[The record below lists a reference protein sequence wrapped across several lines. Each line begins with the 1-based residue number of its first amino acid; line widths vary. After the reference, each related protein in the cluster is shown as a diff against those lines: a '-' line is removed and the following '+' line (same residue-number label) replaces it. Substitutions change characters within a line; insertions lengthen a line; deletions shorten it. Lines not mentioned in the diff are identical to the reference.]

1 MKEHFIDLNDGTR
14 IQVAMNFG
22 TLFYLQKNGGTKLLE
37 RLDHKQ
43 KNNKKITDDESMDVA
58 AKLVHALLRS
68 NGKNATFDE
77 ALMLMPADVDE
88 VRKIIDTYQDEVE
101 KLKKKQKAKESMKMH
116 LMKR

>member
-37 RLDHKQ
+37 RLDRKQ

-68 NGKNATFDE
+68 NGKNVTFDE

-88 VRKIIDTYQDEVE
+88 VRKIIDTYQEEVE

-116 LMKR
+116 SMKH

>member
-68 NGKNATFDE
+68 NGKNVTFDE

-116 LMKR
+116 SMKH